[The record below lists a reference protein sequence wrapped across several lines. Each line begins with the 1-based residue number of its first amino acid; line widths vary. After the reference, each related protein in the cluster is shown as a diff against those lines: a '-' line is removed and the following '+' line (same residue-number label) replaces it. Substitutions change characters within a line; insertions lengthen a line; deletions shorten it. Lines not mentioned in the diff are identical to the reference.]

1 MSRVDEAM
9 RRAAEG
15 SVDGKQDRGVASPI
29 EDQDAGTLAREAFPI
44 EMPDRHRPDVAREDA
59 LPHVSDGPAGGIT
72 IGAEEPSTHRWFE
85 RFDDQLSEKVVL
97 DRRMPAVCREQ
108 YRRLAAVLHDS
119 QAAHQTKV
127 VMVASALAGEGKTL
141 TAANVA
147 LTLSHSYR
155 KRVLLIDGDLRRPM
169 MHKMFRIDT
178 SCGLADGLDPSAKAQ
193 IVVRRVTPTLALL
206 PAGRPMA
213 DPMASLV
220 SERMRQLIDEARELF
235 DWIII
240 DTPPL
245 VLLPDTNL
253 LASIVDAALLVVKA
267 ESTPHAMVKRAMDAI
282 GRSRVLGVVLN
293 SSTVGPH
300 DSYYDDGYANSPAG
314 NAMVGP

>member
-15 SVDGKQDRGVASPI
+15 SVDEKQDAV
-29 EDQDAGTLAREAFPI
+29 TLAREAFPI
-44 EMPDRHRPDVAREDA
+44 EMPDRHRPHVERADTF
-59 LPHVSDGPAGGIT
+59 PHVSDGPVSGIT
-72 IGAEEPSTHRWFE
+72 IGAEEPSAHRWFE
-85 RFDDQLSEKVVL
+85 RFDERLTEKVVL

-119 QAAHQTKV
+119 QAAHRTKV
-127 VMVASALAGEGKTL
+127 VMVASALAGEGKTI
-141 TAANVA
+141 TAANIA

-155 KRVLLIDGDLRRPM
+155 KRVLVIDGDLRRPV
-169 MHKMFRIDT
+169 MHKVFRIEA
-178 SCGLADGLDPSAKAQ
+178 SCGLTDGLDPSAKRQ
-193 IVVRRVTPTLALL
+193 IVVRQVTPMLALL

-235 DWIII
+235 DWIIV

-245 VLLPDTNL
+245 VLLPDANL

-267 ESTPHAMVKRAMDAI
+267 ESTPHAMVKRAVDAI

-293 SSTVGPH
+293 RATVGPH
-300 DSYYDDGYANSPAG
+300 DTYHDDGYDDSPAK